1 MAFKMLNMKG
11 VARVDFLYDSKN
23 KKLYV
28 NEINSIPSCF
38 SHHLWESR
46 NISYRELLN
55 IMIEDAIKNVTKKE
69 GMTLTLD
76 SDILK
81 NMNNKNIQ
89 EMK

>member
-1 MAFKMLNMKG
+1 MIL
-11 VARVDFLYDSKN
+11 N